1 MYVNYFNHN
10 DDDKNLLSRR
20 FRNGHNGH
28 SEEHRQEMREIAKQ
42 VCKEEF
48 ALFRDQI
55 EELMA
60 QAYRQA
66 INDVL
71 EALEYDIESVVSIA
85 IDGCKDVFYDK
96 KVQKY
101 LSDQII
107 KELHKKL
114 DNKHFRK

>member
-1 MYVNYFNHN
+1 MYFNNNN
-10 DDDKNLLSRR
+10 DNQNLLSYR
-20 FRNGHNGH
+20 FRDGHNGH
-28 SEEHRQEMREIAKQ
+28 SEIAKQ

-66 INDVL
+66 IDDVL

-114 DNKHFRK
+114 DNKHLRK

>member
-1 MYVNYFNHN
+1 MYFNNNN
-10 DDDKNLLSRR
+10 DNQNLLSHR
-20 FRNGHNGH
+20 FRDGHNGH
-28 SEEHRQEMREIAKQ
+28 SEEHRQEMREIAQ
-42 VCKEEF
+42 EVCKEEI
-48 ALFRDQI
+48 ALFREQI

-66 INDVL
+66 IDDVL
-71 EALEYDIESVVSIA
+71 EALEYDIESVVSIG

-101 LSDQII
+101 LSKQIS

-114 DNKHFRK
+114 DSKHFYR